1 MEYLFSAVIGYLLGS
16 IPSAYLMLKRTKG
29 IDITKTGSGNVGA
42 MNSYEITGSKMT
54 GIIVLLIDALKGLLS
69 VYIPLLLFP
78 INFSNP
84 AIGIIFAVLS
94 HSYNPW
100 LNFKGGRGLAS
111 AAGGT
116 LLIFPFITIAWLI
129 IWFVTYFLK
138 KDIILAN
145 IVSIILTLII
155 IFSASDF
162 VFKYTFPKADSL
174 SSLILFSTAL
184 LSIIFIK
191 HIDPLKEL
199 LSKAKGSG
207 DGKKK

>member
-1 MEYLFSAVIGYLLGS
+1 MEYLFSALIGYFLGS
-16 IPSAYLMLKRTKG
+16 IPTAYLTLKKTKG

-54 GIIVLLIDALKGLLS
+54 GVIVMLIDALKGLLS
-69 VYIPLLLFP
+69 AYIPLLIFP
-78 INFSNP
+78 VNFTNP
-84 AIGIIFAVLS
+84 AIAIILAVIS

-100 LNFKGGRGLAS
+100 LNFKGGRGLAT

-138 KDIILAN
+138 KDIIMAN

-162 VFKYTFPKADSL
+162 AFKYTFPKADSL

-199 LSKAKGSG
+199 ISKTKGSRN
-207 DGKKK
+207 DKQK

>member
-1 MEYLFSAVIGYLLGS
+1 MGS

-54 GIIVLLIDALKGLLS
+54 GLIVMLIDALKGLLS
-69 VYIPLLLFP
+69 AYIPLLLFP
-78 INFSNP
+78 VNFTNP

-100 LNFKGGRGLAS
+100 LSFKGGRGLAS

-116 LLIFPFITIAWLI
+116 LLIFPFITIVWLI

-174 SSLILFSTAL
+174 SSLILFSTSL

-199 LSKAKGSG
+199 ISKAKGSG